1 MASFV
6 YIVFG
11 SCKSITIGPTAIMAT
26 MVQPLVSKY
35 GPDMAVLLS
44 FLKGCMIAI
53 LGLLHLGFL
62 LDFISLPVIT
72 GFTAAASI
80 NIAASQIKPL
90 LGIPGRSEDLVDALI
105 SVFSNLNDIRYQ
117 DTSLGV
123 ATIIILVLLKNLP
136 GRRIGSWPQKIAWA
150 VTLARNAL
158 VVIIGTVIA
167 YIFI

>member
-1 MASFV
+1 M
-6 YIVFG
+6 YIMYIRV
-11 SCKSITIGPTAIMAT
+11 SIVWI
-26 MVQPLVSKY
+26 
-35 GPDMAVLLS
+35 
-44 FLKGCMIAI
+44 
-53 LGLLHLGFL
+53 LGFL

-123 ATIIILVLLKNLP
+123 ATIIILVLLKVYLYASSKIKDELSDVKSNLNDLLY
-136 GRRIGSWPQKIAWA
+136 RLYR
-150 VTLARNAL
+150 L
-158 VVIIGTVIA
+158 
-167 YIFI
+167 